1 VIHKGIEYTVSPT
14 VDPEIWRWQFQVAD
28 KVYVG
33 RTRTRLAALAARRA
47 RLKINA
53 ALKQSLSKAEN
64 KGQMASPHLR
74 GDDQWLRKDGITPL
88 TPARENS

>member
-1 VIHKGIEYTVSPT
+1 MIHKGIEYTVSPT

-33 RTRTRLAALAARRA
+33 RTRTRLAALAGRRVQ
-47 RLKINA
+47 LKINV
-53 ALKQSLSKAEN
+53 ALKRSLSEAE
-64 KGQMASPHLR
+64 KKRQVAGPRLH
-74 GDDQWLRKDGITPL
+74 GDDQWLRGDGTTPL